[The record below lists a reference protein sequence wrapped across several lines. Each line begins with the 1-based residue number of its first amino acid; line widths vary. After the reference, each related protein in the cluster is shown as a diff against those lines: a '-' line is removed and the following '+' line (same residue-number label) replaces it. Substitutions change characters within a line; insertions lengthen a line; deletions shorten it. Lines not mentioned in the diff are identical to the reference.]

1 MINLDERYH
10 NYLDG
15 SKKLRIDGVDERLNA
30 YGWHCDGNEIKGYYL
45 TTENYKLFYN
55 MNEQFIKAITIAI
68 DKKMITADQG
78 FEIIREQSVERT
90 NVVNETIGF
99 NQKR

>member
-30 YGWHCDGNEIKGYYL
+30 YGWHCDGNDIKGYYL

-55 MNEQFIKAITIAI
+55 MNEQFIRMEAL
-68 DKKMITADQG
+68 
-78 FEIIREQSVERT
+78 REP
-90 NVVNETIGF
+90 VVS
-99 NQKR
+99 

>member
-10 NYLDG
+10 DYLDG

-55 MNEQFIKAITIAI
+55 MNEQFIKMETL
-68 DKKMITADQG
+68 
-78 FEIIREQSVERT
+78 REVAVST
-90 NVVNETIGF
+90 
-99 NQKR
+99 

>member
-30 YGWHCDGNEIKGYYL
+30 YGWHCDGNDIKGYYL
-45 TTENYKLFYN
+45 TTENYKLYYN
-55 MNEQFIKAITIAI
+55 MNEQFIKMEAL
-68 DKKMITADQG
+68 
-78 FEIIREQSVERT
+78 REP
-90 NVVNETIGF
+90 VVS
-99 NQKR
+99 

>member
-10 NYLDG
+10 DYLNG

-55 MNEQFIKAITIAI
+55 MNEQFIK
-68 DKKMITADQG
+68 M
-78 FEIIREQSVERT
+78 
-90 NVVNETIGF
+90 ETIR
-99 NQKR
+99 QPVVS

>member
-15 SKKLRIDGVDERLNA
+15 SKKLRIDGVDERLNS

-45 TTENYKLFYN
+45 TTENYKLYYN
-55 MNEQFIKAITIAI
+55 MNEQFIKMEAL
-68 DKKMITADQG
+68 
-78 FEIIREQSVERT
+78 REP
-90 NVVNETIGF
+90 VVS
-99 NQKR
+99 